1 MLVSLSVKN
10 LALIDQTEVN
20 FTEGLNILSGETGA
34 GKSIIIGSVTL
45 ALGAKADSDM
55 IRTGAEYALIE
66 LTFQSFDR
74 DVKQCMEE
82 MELPVEEDGSI
93 LISRKLQQNRSVF
106 RINGETATIKQIR
119 SLSELLM
126 DIHGQHDHQ
135 SLLHREKHLE
145 ILDSFAEAELKDP
158 MELLRSEYHE
168 LKKLEKEYQ
177 ETMTDDSV
185 RVREMDLAQ
194 FEITEISEAA
204 LKDGEDILLEKK
216 YQRMVNSRRILE
228 AVGLAATMVET
239 EDTMAMG
246 SQIDRALRELRS
258 VSGYDEKLQELETQL
273 EQIDSLLMDFG
284 HGISGYMESMEFDE
298 EDFRLTEERL
308 NVINH
313 LKAKYGSSIEAVKEY
328 LSEKEERLEKLEHY
342 EMHRIET
349 EHKIEQLRKL
359 VLQECEKVSGI
370 RKKASEELSG
380 KLRKALTDL
389 NFLHVEF
396 NIDVRP
402 QPEAVT
408 ARGYDDVEFMIST
421 NPGEPLRPLHMVA
434 SGGELSRI
442 MLALKTVIADRD
454 AIETLIFDEI
464 DSGISGKT
472 AWKVSEKLGELA
484 REHQIICITHLPQ
497 IAAMADTHFYI
508 EKSTDGSSTVTSIT
522 KIEENARIQELAR
535 MLGGS
540 SESPAALENA
550 KELILTAEKSKA
562 AAVTR

>member
-342 EMHRIET
+342 EMHRRET

-402 QPEAVT
+402 EPEAVT

>member
-342 EMHRIET
+342 EMHRRET